1 MCNFVMNH
9 DEYCEL
15 PNSKWESN
23 NEVVAFIS
31 FEHPYGTQI
40 CFVSMERIFYYY
52 HLRLNMTHM
61 TEMKYFHAMYGVES
75 SSWHS
80 KNCESNILSQS
91 HRRVL
96 WLIIREICVGIGYS
110 WQCGRKKHSNKKGG
124 IMQFVITYNNQT
136 QGIGPMQNMHSWS
149 PISHQRGCMT
159 RSDFA
164 NYEQQDAP

>member
-1 MCNFVMNH
+1 MHNVKGAHEEYFENKVCKSNSMCNFVMNH

-75 SSWHS
+75 NSWHS

-96 WLIIREICVGIGYS
+96 WLIIREICIGIGYTM
-110 WQCGRKKHSNKKGG
+110 WEKKTLKQERWDNA
-124 IMQFVITYNNQT
+124 IRYNL
-136 QGIGPMQNMHSWS
+136 
-149 PISHQRGCMT
+149 
-159 RSDFA
+159 
-164 NYEQQDAP
+164 